1 MENKT
6 VDNKDNID
14 NNTDKLV
21 DECPICKE
29 KFDYD
34 DKLPKK
40 LTCCNNIICLDCL
53 IQINNREGN
62 NFQCIFCTQ
71 KITKRP
77 IDIKSDNKILKK
89 LKIGKELE
97 CLYCKKKEDFI
108 NFFYDEEEK
117 QIKCKKCFKIK
128 KKKILD

>member
-1 MENKT
+1 MENET

-53 IQINNREGN
+53 IKISNKDGI
-62 NFQCIFCTQ
+62 CSFCKQ
-71 KITKRP
+71 KFTERP
-77 IDIKSDNKILKK
+77 INLKNDKRILKK
-89 LKIGKELE
+89 LKTGKELE

-117 QIKCKKCFKIK
+117 KIKCKKCFKIK
-128 KKKILD
+128 KKKNLD